1 MDVALTGASW
11 LEPHDEGHVMRIAID
26 PWTLAARFRF
36 QGTYVYAQNLIA
48 EFKRLTEGHD
58 SNNRNDVE
66 FCLFAGPLNDAEAAG
81 NDASLVQP
89 QQHFDVRRE
98 PSLAH
103 DALWRIAGLGRAA
116 RRAQADLIFAPT
128 ASSMPF
134 GAVPMV
140 CTIHDVTPIVMPSH
154 RTRSTMILR
163 STMWT
168 LAKFSQAIITDS
180 QCSKSDI
187 VRIYGIPESK
197 VSVIYLGYNKAVFND
212 SPPQPDDR
220 NQVLGKLGM
229 GKDRPYILHHGTI
242 QPRKN
247 LERLIAAYRLML
259 AQTPDADFDLIL
271 PGRLGWDY
279 QRILK
284 AGKGTYNGHPAK
296 HRGRVLFPGTL
307 SDEDLSVLIKGASLV
322 VIPSLYEGF
331 CLPMVESMACGT
343 PTVVSGTSCLPEVS
357 GNALDYFDPLSVE
370 AIANSMTRALY
381 DSALRHQ
388 ISTRGLKRAAEF
400 SWQRCARETL
410 DLLLRQGNRHGS
422 N

>member
-1 MDVALTGASW
+1 MK
-11 LEPHDEGHVMRIAID
+11 IAID
-26 PWTLAARFRF
+26 PWTLASRFRF

-48 EFKRLTEGHD
+48 EFKRLTED
-58 SNNRNDVE
+58 PAKEVSSNDVRNDVD
-66 FCLFAGPLNDAEAAG
+66 FCLFAGPPNEADAAG
-81 NDASLVQP
+81 NDAALVQP
-89 QQHFDVRRE
+89 QRHFDVRRE
-98 PSLAH
+98 PSLAN
-103 DALWRIAGLGRAA
+103 DALWRMAGLGRAA
-116 RRAQADLIFAPT
+116 RRAHADLIFAPT

-134 GAVPMV
+134 GGVPMI

-154 RTRSTMILR
+154 RTRSTLILR

-168 LAKFSQAIITDS
+168 LAKFSRAIITDS

-187 VRIYGIPESK
+187 VRIYGIPENK
-197 VSVIYLGYNKAVFND
+197 VSVIYLGYNKNVFNTA
-212 SPPQPDDR
+212 SLQPEERDK
-220 NQVLGKLGM
+220 VMSKLGM
-229 GKDRPYILHHGTI
+229 DKDRPYILHHGTI

-279 QRILK
+279 QGILE
-284 AGKGTYNGHPAK
+284 AGKNNSNGHPGN

-307 SDEDLSVLIKGASLV
+307 SDEELSVLIKEASLV

-343 PTVVSGTSCLPEVS
+343 PTVVSETSCLPEVS
-357 GNALDYFDPLSVE
+357 GNTLAYFDPLSVE
-370 AIANSMTRALY
+370 AIANTMTRALY
-381 DSALRHQ
+381 DSVLRNQ
-388 ISTRGLKRAAEF
+388 IRTRGLDRAAEF
-400 SWQRCARETL
+400 SWKRCAQETL
-410 DLLLRQGNRHGS
+410 DVLVREGNRSGS

>member
-1 MDVALTGASW
+1 MK
-11 LEPHDEGHVMRIAID
+11 IAID

-48 EFKRLTEGHD
+48 EFKRLSED
-58 SNNRNDVE
+58 DENRNNVE
-66 FCLFAGPLNDAEAAG
+66 FCLFAGPANKPNAAT

-89 QQHFDVRRE
+89 RQHFDVRRE
-98 PSLAH
+98 PSLAN
-103 DALWRIAGLGRAA
+103 DALWRVAGLGRAA
-116 RRAQADLIFAPT
+116 RRAHADLIFAPT

-134 GAVPMV
+134 AGVPMV

-154 RTRSTMILR
+154 RTRSTLILR

-187 VRIYGIPESK
+187 VRIYGIPENK
-197 VSVIYLGYNKAVFND
+197 VSVIYLGYNKAVFNTV
-212 SPPQPDDR
+212 PPHADDR
-220 NQVLGKLGM
+220 DQILRKLGM
-229 GKDRPYILHHGTI
+229 GNQRPYILHHGTI

-247 LERLIAAYRLML
+247 LERLIGAYRLML
-259 AQTPDADFDLIL
+259 AQTPDADFDLVL

-279 QRILK
+279 QRILE
-284 AGKGTYNGHPAK
+284 AGKGASNGRPGN
-296 HRGRVLFPGTL
+296 HRGGVLFPGTL
-307 SDEDLSVLIKGASLV
+307 SDDDLSVLIKGASLV

-343 PTVVSGTSCLPEVS
+343 PTVVSETSCLPEIS

-370 AIANSMTRALY
+370 AIANTMTRALY

-388 ISTRGLKRAAEF
+388 ISTRGLNRAAEF
-400 SWQRCARETL
+400 SWQRCAQETL
-410 DLLLRQGNRHGS
+410 DVLAREGNRSGS